1 MSTATPHADSDD
13 TDWVQR
19 RLVGSSAGIGSVAVL
34 GAVLLPLRSHVS
46 VSTIALVLVIPVVIG
61 AVVGGFTAGAASV
74 AAGFFV
80 YDFAFIPPYST
91 LSVGAS
97 QNWIAL
103 GVYVVVMLLVARIV
117 GILDTTRLEARRGQE
132 VLRRVSEVSELL
144 VGQQEVDDLL
154 KTIVSTA
161 RTVFNVPGVSL
172 LELEEGRLV
181 VVASDGEALTSEE
194 LRQLSPLSGQPV
206 GVGTRSGSTNELRT
220 IALASSGRPLG
231 ILAMRGV
238 PIFLEAESVVLSTFA
253 NDASLALERAQLR
266 AQALRTKLLEESDRF
281 RRGLMG
287 AVSHDLRTPLATIK
301 VASSTLANRDVSIA
315 PEDAYELHKLID
327 VETDR
332 LTRLV
337 TNLLEMTRIE
347 AGVLTLDRVDTPIS
361 ELVDEAITSM
371 GSSFDVESID
381 VVLSPSLPY
390 VDVDRV
396 LMGQVLVN
404 LLDNAFRH
412 SPPKSVIT
420 INGEVRGD
428 QVVLSVSDEGPGV
441 PIGDRETIFDR
452 FTQFSTGGR
461 AGLGL
466 TIVKTFVEAHGEHV
480 WYEDASPSGAR
491 FVFSLPTYVYAK
503 D

>member
-1 MSTATPHADSDD
+1 M
-13 TDWVQR
+13 
-19 RLVGSSAGIGSVAVL
+19 SVAVL
-34 GAVLLPLRSHVS
+34 GAAFLPLRSHVS

-61 AVVGGFTAGAASV
+61 AVIGGFTAGAASV
-74 AAGFFV
+74 VAGFLV
-80 YDFAFIPPYST
+80 YDFAFVRPYAT
-91 LSVGAS
+91 LSVGTSA
-97 QNWIAL
+97 NWIAL

-117 GILDTTRLEARRGQE
+117 DVLDTTRQQARRGQE

-144 VGQQEVDDLL
+144 VGEQDVDDLL
-154 KTIVSTA
+154 KTIVATA
-161 RTVFNVPGVSL
+161 RTIFNVPGVSL

-181 VVASDGEALTSEE
+181 VMASDGEALTSEE
-194 LRQLSPLSGQPV
+194 LHQLSPHSGQTV
-206 GVGTRSGSTNELRT
+206 GVGTMSGPTNELRT
-220 IALASSGRPLG
+220 VALASSGRPLG

-238 PIFLEAESVVLSTFA
+238 PKFLEAESVVLNTFA

-266 AQALRTKLLEESDRF
+266 EQALRSKLLEESDRF

-301 VASSTLANRDVSIA
+301 VASSTLANRDASVS

-347 AGVLTLDRVDTPIS
+347 AGVLTLHRVDTPVR

-371 GSSFDVESID
+371 GSSFDVQSIN
-381 VVLSPSLPY
+381 VVLAPSLPD

-412 SPPKSVIT
+412 APVESVIT
-420 INGEVRGD
+420 IHGEMRGD
-428 QVVLSVSDEGPGV
+428 HVVLSVSDSGPGV
-441 PIGDRETIFDR
+441 PMGDRESIFDR

-466 TIVKTFVEAHGEHV
+466 TIVKTFVEGHGERV
-480 WYEDASPSGAR
+480 WYEDASPRGAR
-491 FVFSLPTYVYAK
+491 FVFSLPTYVYK
-503 D
+503 EG

>member
-1 MSTATPHADSDD
+1 MPTASPHADSDD

-19 RLVGSSAGIGSVAVL
+19 RLVGSSAGIASVAVL
-34 GAVLLPLRSHVS
+34 GAMLLPLRSHVS

-74 AAGFFV
+74 IAGFFV
-80 YDFAFIPPYST
+80 YDFAFIPPYQT
-91 LSVGAS
+91 LTVGAS

-117 GILDTTRLEARRGQE
+117 GVLDTTRLEARRGQE

-144 VGQQEVDDLL
+144 IGEQEVDDLL

-172 LELEEGRLV
+172 LELEQGRLV
-181 VVASDGEALTSEE
+181 VVASDGESLTSEE
-194 LRQLSPLSGQPV
+194 LRQLGPHSGQPI
-206 GVGTRSGSTNELRT
+206 GVGTRSGSMNELRT
-220 IALASSGRPLG
+220 VALASSGRPLG

-238 PIFLEAESVVLSTFA
+238 PNFLEAESVVLNTFA

-266 AQALRTKLLEESDRF
+266 EQALRTKLLEESDRF

-301 VASSTLANRDVSIA
+301 VASSTLANHDISIS
-315 PEDAYELHKLID
+315 PEDANELHKLID

-347 AGVLTLDRVDTPIS
+347 AGVLTLDRVDTPIN

-371 GSSFDVESID
+371 GSSFDVENID
-381 VVLSPSLPY
+381 VVLSPSLPD

-412 SPPKSVIT
+412 SPLKSVIT
-420 INGEVRGD
+420 IKGEVRGD

-480 WYEDASPSGAR
+480 WYEEVSPKGAR
-491 FVFSLPTYVYAK
+491 FVFSMPTYVYK
-503 D
+503 ES